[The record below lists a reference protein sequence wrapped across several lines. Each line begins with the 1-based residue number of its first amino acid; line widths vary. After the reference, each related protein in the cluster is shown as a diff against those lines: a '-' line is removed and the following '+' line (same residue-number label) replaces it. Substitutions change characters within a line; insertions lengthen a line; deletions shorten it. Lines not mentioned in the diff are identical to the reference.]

1 MNRDHLLSGA
11 FGLLLGFIAGYVLH
25 EVMAARQPPRLVVG
39 QGVAQLAPP
48 SMAIGGDDPS
58 GQSAPQGVGAPP
70 MAEIQRL
77 REQVEKNPDDTDAL
91 LLLANL
97 NFDIKSWQRAGELY
111 QRYLKL
117 KPESPDVLTDLGV
130 TLREQGHP
138 REALVQFERA
148 AAMSPTHWQSR
159 FNKVVVLG
167 LDLRDFAAAD
177 KVLAELRKLQPD
189 NASINE
195 LVTEIERRRNTPAAA
210 PAVK

>member
-1 MNRDHLLSGA
+1 
-11 FGLLLGFIAGYVLH
+11 
-25 EVMAARQPPRLVVG
+25 
-39 QGVAQLAPP
+39 
-48 SMAIGGDDPS
+48 
-58 GQSAPQGVGAPP
+58 

-77 REQVEKNPDDTDAL
+77 REQVEKNPNDTDAL

-117 KPESPDVLTDLGV
+117 KPDSPDVLTDLGV
-130 TLREQGHP
+130 TLREQGQP

-177 KVLAELRKLQPD
+177 KVLAELRKLQPE

-195 LVTEIERRRNTPAAA
+195 LVAEIERRRNTPPTA
-210 PAVK
+210 PAAK